1 MMILIDVLVPPL
13 DEIFDFEV
21 DETIDAQRLRKDVEG
36 LIENKRKVKFST
48 SGRELFLYR
57 EGEFLKEQGS
67 LKSQGLIN
75 GDRLILI

>member
-1 MMILIDVLVPPL
+1 MIDVLVPPL

-21 DETIDAQRLRKDVEG
+21 DESIDAKKLREDVEG
-36 LIENKRKVKFST
+36 LIERKKELKFST

-57 EGEFLKEQGS
+57 IGDFLKEKGS
-67 LKSQGLIN
+67 LGSQGLIN